1 MTEDSTR
8 KTEDSVSKTEGS
20 TRKTE
25 NSTRKTE
32 GSTKRAGRS
41 HAVQPRET
49 CQMCQGTGRTAF
61 VLPNLLHEEITCPN
75 CDAGK
80 VQVLRIDAEPKGD
93 L

>member
-1 MTEDSTR
+1 MTKDSTI
-8 KTEDSVSKTEGS
+8 SAGS
-20 TRKTE
+20 PP
-25 NSTRKTE
+25 
-32 GSTKRAGRS
+32 A
-41 HAVQPRET
+41 QPRET

-80 VQVLRIDAEPKGD
+80 VQVLQIDAEPKGD

>member
-1 MTEDSTR
+1 MNEDSIR
-8 KTEDSVSKTEGS
+8 KKEDPSNKTGS
-20 TRKTE
+20 PR
-25 NSTRKTE
+25 R
-32 GSTKRAGRS
+32 
-41 HAVQPRET
+41 QPRET

-80 VQVLRIDAEPKGD
+80 VQVRRIKAESTKGD